1 MEDKQLRTS
10 LSRLLLA
17 FAELQHAATMIDHF
31 EEPEAKHTLRQLD
44 QLTSQMEDLRMFI
57 RHRV

>member
-17 FAELQHAATMIDHF
+17 FAELQHAVTMTNHF
-31 EEPEAKHTLRQLD
+31 EEPEAKHTLQKLD
-44 QLTSQMEDLRMFI
+44 QLTTQMEDLRLFI